1 MDSFAPFY
9 FLVFISGGLASLL
22 PERHHI
28 SSSICEKRAGA
39 TCTRKTRNRQ
49 LKGQSTVVLL
59 YTGTL
64 DYGGSLFD
72 LSKKTE
78 PRVKRGKETWFGKI
92 ANIFNRD
99 AFGDEVWEE
108 LEELLVSADVGVET
122 TSKLLSKVKQRVK
135 TERLSEVSQ
144 IREALKEEMV
154 SLLSIPQRA
163 NPIPEQSGESPCI
176 ILVVGV
182 NGSGKT
188 TSIAKLAYGFTSQG
202 KRVILAAADTFRAA
216 AIEQLKH
223 WGGKVGAEVIAHQP
237 GGDPGAV
244 AYDAVQAGYSRHA
257 QAVIIDTA
265 GRLHTK
271 FNLMEELKK
280 IKRVVAK
287 HDASAPHQVL
297 LVMDATTGQ
306 NGLAQ
311 AKHFTEAV
319 NVTGIFLAKLDG
331 TARGGIIFAIYDQ
344 LNIPISYIG
353 TGEELEDMAL
363 FDAEVFVNAI
373 FS

>member
-1 MDSFAPFY
+1 
-9 FLVFISGGLASLL
+9 
-22 PERHHI
+22 
-28 SSSICEKRAGA
+28 
-39 TCTRKTRNRQ
+39 
-49 LKGQSTVVLL
+49 VLL
-59 YTGTL
+59 YAGTL
-64 DYGGSLFD
+64 DHGGSLFD
-72 LSKKTE
+72 LLRKTE
-78 PRVKRGKETWFGKI
+78 LGVKRSKETWFGKI
-92 ANIFNRD
+92 ASIFDRD

-122 TSKLLSKVKQRVK
+122 TSKLLGKVKQRVK
-135 TERLSEVSQ
+135 KDRLSEVSQ
-144 IREALKEEMV
+144 IWEALKYEMI
-154 SLLSIPQRA
+154 SLLSVPSSQ
-163 NPIPEQSGESPCI
+163 PLTSCHSEQSEKSYSAQGRLHEEEESPQV

-244 AYDAVQAGYSRHA
+244 AYDAVQAGYSRQA

-287 HDASAPHQVL
+287 HDASATLNVL

-319 NVTGIFLAKLDG
+319 DVTDIFLAKLDG
-331 TARGGIIFAIYDQ
+331 TARGGIVFAICDQ
-344 LNIPISYIG
+344 LSIPISYIG
-353 TGEELEDMAL
+353 TGEELQDIAP
-363 FDAEVFVNAI
+363 FDAEVFVDAI

>member
-1 MDSFAPFY
+1 M
-9 FLVFISGGLASLL
+9 
-22 PERHHI
+22 
-28 SSSICEKRAGA
+28 
-39 TCTRKTRNRQ
+39 
-49 LKGQSTVVLL
+49 LL

-72 LSKKTE
+72 LLKKTDLG
-78 PRVKRGKETWFGKI
+78 VKRSKETWFGKI
-92 ANIFNRD
+92 ANVFNRSS
-99 AFGDEVWEE
+99 FGDEVWEE
-108 LEELLVSADVGVET
+108 LEELLVSSDVGVET

-135 TERLSEVSQ
+135 TDKLSEVSQ

-154 SLLSIPQRA
+154 SLLSVPSSKSSTSCHSER
-163 NPIPEQSGESPCI
+163 SGESPQV

-188 TSIAKLAYGFTSQG
+188 TSIAKLAYDLTSQG

-216 AIEQLKH
+216 AIEQLEH
-223 WGGKVGAEVIAHQP
+223 WGEKVGAEVIAHQP

-244 AYDAVQAGYSRHA
+244 AYDAVQAGYSRHT

-287 HDASAPHQVL
+287 NDASAPHQVL

-319 NVTGIFLAKLDG
+319 DVTDIFLAKLDG
-331 TARGGIIFAIYDQ
+331 TARGGIIFAICNQ

-353 TGEELEDMAL
+353 TGEKLQDMAP

>member
-1 MDSFAPFY
+1 
-9 FLVFISGGLASLL
+9 LL
-22 PERHHI
+22 
-28 SSSICEKRAGA
+28 
-39 TCTRKTRNRQ
+39 
-49 LKGQSTVVLL
+49 
-59 YTGTL
+59 
-64 DYGGSLFD
+64 
-72 LSKKTE
+72 KKTE
-78 PRVKRGKETWFGKI
+78 LGVKRGKETWFGKI

-108 LEELLVSADVGVET
+108 LEELLVSADVGTET

-135 TERLSEVSQ
+135 ADRLSEVSQ
-144 IREALKEEMV
+144 IGEALKEEMV

-163 NPIPEQSGESPCI
+163 SPIPEQSGESPYI

-188 TSIAKLAYGFTSQG
+188 TSIAKLAHGFTSQG

-223 WGGKVGAEVIAHQP
+223 WGGKVDAEVIAHQP

-244 AYDAVQAGYSRHA
+244 AYDAVQAAYSRHA

-319 NVTGIFLAKLDG
+319 DVTGIFLAKLDG
-331 TARGGIIFAIYDQ
+331 TARGGIIFAICDQ

-353 TGEELEDMAL
+353 TGEKLQDMAP

>member
-1 MDSFAPFY
+1 
-9 FLVFISGGLASLL
+9 
-22 PERHHI
+22 
-28 SSSICEKRAGA
+28 
-39 TCTRKTRNRQ
+39 
-49 LKGQSTVVLL
+49 
-59 YTGTL
+59 
-64 DYGGSLFD
+64 LFD
-72 LSKKTE
+72 LLKKTE
-78 PRVKRGKETWFGKI
+78 LGVKRSKETWFGKI
-92 ANIFNRD
+92 ANIFNRGS
-99 AFGDEVWEE
+99 FGDEVWGE
-108 LEELLVSADVGVET
+108 LEELLVSSDVGVET
-122 TSKLLSKVKQRVK
+122 TGKLLSKVKQRVK
-135 TERLSEVSQ
+135 TDRLSEVSQ
-144 IREALKEEMV
+144 IREALRQEMI
-154 SLLSIPQRA
+154 SLLSVPSSR
-163 NPIPEQSGESPCI
+163 PSTLGHSGCREESPQV

-188 TSIAKLAYGFTSQG
+188 TSIAKLAYDFTSQG
-202 KRVILAAADTFRAA
+202 RRVILAAADTFRAA

-223 WGGKVGAEVIAHQP
+223 WGEKVGAEVIAHQQ

-311 AKHFTEAV
+311 AKYFTEAV
-319 NVTGIFLAKLDG
+319 DVTDIFLAKLDG
-331 TARGGIIFAIYDQ
+331 TAKGGIVFAICNQ

-353 TGEELEDMAL
+353 TGEKLQDMAP

>member
-1 MDSFAPFY
+1 
-9 FLVFISGGLASLL
+9 
-22 PERHHI
+22 
-28 SSSICEKRAGA
+28 
-39 TCTRKTRNRQ
+39 
-49 LKGQSTVVLL
+49 VLL

-64 DYGGSLFD
+64 YYGGSLFD
-72 LSKKTE
+72 LLKKTE
-78 PRVKRGKETWFGKI
+78 PGIKRSRETWFGKI

-99 AFGDEVWEE
+99 VFGDEVWEE

-122 TSKLLSKVKQRVK
+122 TSKILSKVKQRVK
-135 TERLSEVSQ
+135 TDELSEVSQ

-154 SLLSIPQRA
+154 SLLNIPQRA
-163 NPIPEQSGESPCI
+163 NSTPGQSGESPYI

-223 WGGKVGAEVIAHQP
+223 WGGKVDAEVIAHQP

-319 NVTGIFLAKLDG
+319 DVTGIFLAKLDG
-331 TARGGIIFAIYDQ
+331 TARGGIIFAICDQ

-353 TGEELEDMAL
+353 TGEKLQDMAP
-363 FDAEVFVNAI
+363 FDAAVFVNAI

>member
-1 MDSFAPFY
+1 
-9 FLVFISGGLASLL
+9 
-22 PERHHI
+22 
-28 SSSICEKRAGA
+28 
-39 TCTRKTRNRQ
+39 
-49 LKGQSTVVLL
+49 
-59 YTGTL
+59 
-64 DYGGSLFD
+64 LFD
-72 LSKKTE
+72 LLKKTE
-78 PRVKRGKETWFGKI
+78 PGVKRGKETWFGKI

-99 AFGDEVWEE
+99 TFGDDVWEE

-122 TSKLLSKVKQRVK
+122 TNKLLSKVRQRVK
-135 TERLSEVSQ
+135 TDKLPEVSQ

-154 SLLSIPQRA
+154 NLLNIPQSA
-163 NPIPEQSGESPCI
+163 NSTPEQSMEFPHI

-188 TSIAKLAYGFTSQG
+188 TSIAKLAYCFISQG
-202 KRVILAAADTFRAA
+202 KRVLLAAADTFRAA

-223 WGGKVGAEVIAHQP
+223 WGGNVDAEVIAHQP

-244 AYDAVQAGYSRHA
+244 AYDAVQAGCNRHA
-257 QAVIIDTA
+257 QVVIIDTA

-287 HDASAPHQVL
+287 QDASAPHQVI

-311 AKHFTEAV
+311 AKYFTEAV
-319 NVTGIFLAKLDG
+319 DVTGIFLAKLDG
-331 TARGGIIFAIYDQ
+331 TARGGIVFAICDQ

-353 TGEELEDMAL
+353 TGEQLQDMTP

>member
-1 MDSFAPFY
+1 V
-9 FLVFISGGLASLL
+9 LNLL
-22 PERHHI
+22 
-28 SSSICEKRAGA
+28 
-39 TCTRKTRNRQ
+39 
-49 LKGQSTVVLL
+49 
-59 YTGTL
+59 
-64 DYGGSLFD
+64 
-72 LSKKTE
+72 KKTE
-78 PRVKRGKETWFGKI
+78 PGVKRSKETWFGKI

-135 TERLSEVSQ
+135 TDGLSEVSQ
-144 IREALKEEMV
+144 IREALKEAMV

-163 NPIPEQSGESPCI
+163 NPIPEQSGEPPHI

-188 TSIAKLAYGFTSQG
+188 TSIAKLAYGFISQG

-223 WGGKVGAEVIAHQP
+223 WGGKIDAEVIAHQP

-319 NVTGIFLAKLDG
+319 DVTGIFLAKLDG
-331 TARGGIIFAIYDQ
+331 TARGGIVFAICDQ

-353 TGEELEDMAL
+353 TGEKLEDMAP
-363 FDAEVFVNAI
+363 FDAEAFVNAI